1 MLLYSIARRLSW
13 SSTVARPASRYMSTS
28 TTSSSIEFGKLTN
41 LMIVRCRSQL
51 YPGHN
56 ITEPIVCGWNSLP
69 DPDAPPPKVEA
80 GLLDLFQEIRVTLS
94 LSASARLV
102 FVSVLGVSL
111 PAFASSFHHIVMFLN
126 IVAVINCICQE
137 CNVVHAQLLPLT
149 TRKFSGPTMSF
160 Q

>member
-80 GLLDLFQEIRVTLS
+80 GLLDLFQEIRVTVDQEAQIVKAVFPHPSVVMQVFLQRVFAQSVSAFILS
-94 LSASARLV
+94 SI
-102 FVSVLGVSL
+102 
-111 PAFASSFHHIVMFLN
+111 SF
-126 IVAVINCICQE
+126 E
-137 CNVVHAQLLPLT
+137 W
-149 TRKFSGPTMSF
+149 
-160 Q
+160 